1 MNYKNCVIVSL
12 CPIPNFI
19 ILFYYLI
26 SIKIMMETQKVEE
39 CQNIFDYNIISFI
52 FVIISNLYLV
62 SQLCYEK
69 PQIFYNQLDGHF
81 IFQVLWYSMLSIL
94 IVLGITFLVDF
105 TKCRDES
112 TNIYNLAISNTI
124 CQLIIWILTN
134 VIVIYYSQVRNRVS
148 PISDVES
155 NMGNHRLAV
164 II

>member
-1 MNYKNCVIVSL
+1 
-12 CPIPNFI
+12 
-19 ILFYYLI
+19 
-26 SIKIMMETQKVEE
+26 MMETQKVEE